1 METIKEKATRATDIK
16 IKLSDILLDVT
27 WSKISRRY
35 FVKSASWIYNKMNG
49 SDGNGGPGDFTYEER
64 IQLRNGLYDFAE
76 RIRKIADSLV

>member
-1 METIKEKATRATDIK
+1 METIKEKATGTTDIK
-16 IKLSDILLDVT
+16 MKLSDILLDVT

-35 FVKSASWIYNKMNG
+35 FGKSASWIYNKMNG